1 MVKML
6 RVLKNSR
13 IISDLIELL
22 QVNPAVTRLL
32 KTLFGVLYLVHIFA
46 CIWFFVAN
54 FTKEYGNWVDGM
66 GLWGEPPEY
75 QYLVS
80 IYWAF

>member
-13 IISDLIELL
+13 IITDVIELI
-22 QVNPAVTRLL
+22 QVNPAFTRLM

-54 FTKEYGNWVDGM
+54 FTKEYGNWADGM
-66 GLWGEPPEY
+66 SLWGEPPEY